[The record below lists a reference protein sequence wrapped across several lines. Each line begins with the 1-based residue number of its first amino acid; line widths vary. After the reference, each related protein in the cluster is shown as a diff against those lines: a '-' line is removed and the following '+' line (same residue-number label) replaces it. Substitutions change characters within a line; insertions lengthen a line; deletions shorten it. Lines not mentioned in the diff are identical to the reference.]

1 MHSDTTDSEDADS
14 VGGNS
19 SDMVMDDNE
28 QLLKLTSCAQAT
40 IVTIFVDGRIVV
52 YTFDITNTLWTFYMK
67 KS

>member
-28 QLLKLTSCAQAT
+28 QLLKLTSCA
-40 IVTIFVDGRIVV
+40 
-52 YTFDITNTLWTFYMK
+52 
-67 KS
+67 